1 MNMEK
6 LKIYI
11 HYLMPKHIL
20 TVFVGCLASA
30 KLGKITTFFIRKF
43 AEFYHINLDE
53 IQGNIEDYKT
63 FNEFFARALKTGARP
78 TDNNPKS
85 IISPADGRISQ
96 YGNLL
101 KNAQLQAKGHYFS
114 TDALLGDEKDA
125 ALFDDGKF
133 ITVYLSPSD
142 YHRVHMP
149 FDGKLAK
156 MTYIPGEFFS
166 VDPIYTRN
174 IPELLS
180 RNERVV
186 CLFDTALGKM
196 AVVFVGAT
204 IVRSITTSW
213 AGIVTPRESREIY
226 SVDYDKKNIS
236 YAKGDEIGKFTMGST
251 IICLFEKDKIN
262 FENLILENHINM
274 GETIAKVKK

>member
-6 LKIYI
+6 LKISL
-11 HYLMPKHIL
+11 HYLTPKHIL
-20 TVFVGCLASA
+20 TVMVGCIASA
-30 KLGKITTFFIRKF
+30 KLGKITTFLIRKF
-43 AEFYHINLDE
+43 SKFYHINLDE
-53 IQGNIEDYKT
+53 IQGKIEDYKT
-63 FNEFFARALKTGARP
+63 FNDFFARALKKGTRP
-78 TDNNPKS
+78 TDNNPDS

-149 FDGKLAK
+149 FAGKLTK

-166 VDPIYTRN
+166 VNPLYTRN
-174 IPELLS
+174 IPELLA

-186 CLFDTALGKM
+186 CLFNTALGKM

-204 IVRSITTSW
+204 IVRSVTTTW
-213 AGIVTPRESREIY
+213 AGIVTPREAREIY
-226 SVDYDKKNIS
+226 TVEYADKNIT

-251 IICLFEKDKIN
+251 VICLFEKDKIK
-262 FENLILENHINM
+262 FENLILEDHINM
-274 GETIAKVKK
+274 GEAIAKCKK

>member
-6 LKIYI
+6 LKISL
-11 HYLMPKHIL
+11 HYLTPKHIL
-20 TVFVGCLASA
+20 TVMVGCIASA
-30 KLGKITTFFIRKF
+30 KLGKITTFLIRQFSK
-43 AEFYHINLDE
+43 FYHINLDE

-63 FNEFFARALKTGARP
+63 FNDFFARALKDGARP
-78 TDNNPKS
+78 TDNHPDS
-85 IISPADGRISQ
+85 IISPADGNISQ
-96 YGNLL
+96 YGDLL

-125 ALFDDGKF
+125 VLFDDGKF

-149 FDGKLAK
+149 VDGKLAK

-166 VDPIYTRN
+166 VKPLYTRN

-186 CLFDTALGKM
+186 CLFDTAVGKM
-196 AVVFVGAT
+196 AVVFVGAM
-204 IVRSITTSW
+204 IVRSVTTAW
-213 AGIVTPRESREIY
+213 AGIVTPRESRDVY
-226 SVDYDKKNIS
+226 SVDYSKKS
-236 YAKGDEIGKFTMGST
+236 LTYTKGEEIGKFTMGST
-251 IICLFEKDKIN
+251 VICLFEKDKIK
-262 FENLILENHINM
+262 FENLTLEDHINM
-274 GETIAKVKK
+274 GEAIAKSKK

>member
-1 MNMEK
+1 MDKEK
-6 LKIYI
+6 LKILV

-30 KLGKITTFFIRKF
+30 KLGKLTTFMIRKF
-43 AEFYHINLDE
+43 ADFYHINLDE

-63 FNEFFARALKTGARP
+63 FNDFFARALKNGARP
-78 TDNNPKS
+78 IDSDQNS
-85 IISPADGRISQ
+85 IVSPSDGRISQ

-114 TDALLGDEKDA
+114 TDALLGDESDA

-149 FDGKLAK
+149 FAGKLAK

-166 VDPIYTRN
+166 VNPTYTRN
-174 IPELLS
+174 IPELLA

-196 AVVFVGAT
+196 AVIFVGAA

-213 AGIVTPRESREIY
+213 AGIVTPSEAREMY
-226 SVDYDKKNIS
+226 SVDYHDKNITF
-236 YAKGDEIGKFTMGST
+236 AKGDEIGKFTMGST
-251 IICLFEKDKIN
+251 VICLFEKDKIN
-262 FENLILENHINM
+262 FENLVLENHINM
-274 GETIAKVKK
+274 GEPIAKSKK